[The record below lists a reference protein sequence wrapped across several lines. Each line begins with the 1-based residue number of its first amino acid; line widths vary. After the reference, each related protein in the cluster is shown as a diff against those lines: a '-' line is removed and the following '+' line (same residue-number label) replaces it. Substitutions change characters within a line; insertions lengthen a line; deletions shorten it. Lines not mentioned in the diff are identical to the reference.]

1 MGKRKKIGKCFR
13 NLGIGIVSIGLIA
26 GLDMALARDIFHPL
40 SYFYSPLSWLGC
52 KASPS
57 TATCEPGK
65 ALASKAT
72 VSGKNGIIV
81 TTQHEAS
88 KVGLQILK
96 QRGNAIDAAV
106 AVGYALAVTDPCCGN
121 LGGGGF
127 MTVRLADGRTT
138 FINFREKAPLAATA
152 DMYLDEKGN
161 IISGGSTEGYLAV
174 GVPGTVKGLD
184 YALSKYGTMN
194 RQQVMAP
201 AIKLAEQ
208 GFILQQGNI
217 QILKFGTKKFRN
229 QPNVA
234 QIFLKNGDK
243 EYQVGDR
250 LVQKDLANTLQLIA
264 QQGPDAF
271 YKGAIA
277 EKIVAASRNNGGIL
291 TKQDLGNYSI
301 SETQPLRCTYRGYEV
316 FTAPLPGGGTTLC
329 QMLNILEGYPLN
341 NLGWHTKD
349 SLHPMLSA
357 MVFAFADRN
366 RYLGDPAFVQSP
378 VEKLVSKDYAAQLRS
393 QIPQNR
399 AIPPKQLY
407 EGITA
412 QPEGTNTTHFS
423 VVDDQGNAVA
433 LTYTINGYF
442 GAGVI
447 AGNTGFFLNNEMDDF
462 TAKPGKPNQFGLV
475 QGTANAIAPGK
486 QPLSS
491 MSPTIV
497 TRQGKLFAVTGSPG
511 GPTIP
516 TTVLQVLSNVIDY
529 GMSIEKA
536 VNAPRL
542 HYQGL
547 PNFVFSEPFAIK
559 SNVKQELWGMG
570 YRVVPL
576 IPWGAAESVLSD
588 PDSQLLIG
596 GHDSR
601 KPAGAAV
608 AD

>member
-1 MGKRKKIGKCFR
+1 MA
-13 NLGIGIVSIGLIA
+13 VS
-26 GLDMALARDIFHPL
+26 RDVFHPL
-40 SYFYSPLSWLGC
+40 SYFYGPLSWVGC

-57 TATCEPGK
+57 AIFCNRK
-65 ALASKAT
+65 VIASAST
-72 VSGKNGIIV
+72 VSVKNGVVV
-81 TTQHEAS
+81 TTQHKAS

-96 QRGNAIDAAV
+96 QGGNAVDAAV

-121 LGGGGF
+121 IGGGGF
-127 MTVRLADGRTT
+127 MTVRFTNGKST

-152 DMYLDEKGN
+152 DMYLDDQGKVV
-161 IISGGSTEGYLAV
+161 SGQSTKGYLAV

-184 YALSKYGTMN
+184 YALRKYGTMD

-208 GFILQQGNI
+208 GFVLHKGDI
-217 QILKFGTKKFRN
+217 QILKFGTKKFRS
-229 QPNVA
+229 QPNVSR
-234 QIFLKNGDK
+234 IFLKNGEQ
-243 EYQVGDR
+243 EYQQGDR
-250 LVQKDLANTLQLIA
+250 LVQKELATTLKLIA

-277 EKIVAASRNNGGIL
+277 GKVVEASQTNGGIL
-291 TKQDLGNYSI
+291 TKQDFSSYSV

-316 FTAPLPGGGTTLC
+316 LTAPLPGGGTTVC
-329 QMLNILEGYPLN
+329 QMLNILEGYPLSK
-341 NLGWHTKD
+341 LGWHTKD

-366 RYLGDPAFVQSP
+366 RYLGDPVFVNSP
-378 VEKLVSKDYAAQLRS
+378 VKKLVSKEYAAQLRA
-393 QIPQNR
+393 QIPKDR
-399 AIPPKQLY
+399 AIPSKPLY
-407 EGITA
+407 EGISA
-412 QPEGTNTTHFS
+412 QPEGKNTTHFS
-423 VVDDQGNAVA
+423 VVDRQGNAVA

-442 GAGVI
+442 GAGAI

-462 TAKPGKPNQFGLV
+462 TTKPGNSNQFGLV
-475 QGTANAIAPGK
+475 QGAANAIAPGK

-497 TRQGKLFAVTGSPG
+497 TKDGKPKIVTGSPG

-516 TTVLQVLSNVIDY
+516 TTVLQVLTNVIDY
-529 GMSIEKA
+529 DMEIAKA

-547 PNFVFSEPFAIK
+547 PNFVFTEPYALESSELNK
-559 SNVKQELWGMG
+559 LWGMN
-570 YRVVPL
+570 YRVIPL
-576 IPWGAAESVLSD
+576 IPWGAAESVLAECCG
-588 PDSQLLIG
+588 QFQG

-608 AD
+608 AY